1 MRYWWV
7 NQNQTYRHEV
17 QGGYLWSPKRNANG
31 ARNPFYESMREVA
44 PGDLILSF
52 MDTRILAVGIAQSYC
67 WESPKPLEFGTSGQ
81 NWENVGWR
89 VKVHFTELRNKV
101 RPKDHIEILRPLL
114 PDRYSPLQP
123 NGNGLQSVY
132 LTEVPTPLAEVLF
145 GLIGAE
151 VAPIARSAGDVM
163 PVSADDLDTW
173 ERKLEE
179 GVADDAAIPE
189 TDRLA
194 IIRARKGQG
203 LFKERVGQIESR
215 CRITGVENPAH
226 LIASHCKPWRDST
239 NEERLNGENGLLLT
253 PSIDHLFDRGFIGFE
268 DNGKLIVSPVAHRP
282 SLQRMGIDVALGH
295 GMMDMAGDEVD
306 SRRKRDRAQPLVFM
320 ITLHGSV
327 LAWPGRQIRCGGGN
341 RLDAG
346 FLIVGDH
353 GNRPFRLRQIS
364 QHVRRRVNVQ
374 DFGFAL
380 VKVRV
385 AAFEVVAHLVRLDRL
400 TVQDVMHCARCGF
413 RQAGMTGDGSVAAR
427 MRRQQT
433 QRPEFVRIAALFRFD
448 AGLADQPGPRRFG
461 DLRRASRAGQI
472 LDCLDRSH
480 GSHPPG
486 ATRDPL
492 AVDAESCGDLGSIAA
507 VGQVQ
512 DDGGSLDMVSRSGA

>member
-67 WESPKPLEFGTSGQ
+67 WESPKPLEFGSSGQ

-89 VKVHFTELRNKV
+89 VKVHFTELTNKI
-101 RPKDHIEILRPLL
+101 RPKDHIDILKPLL
-114 PDRYSPLQP
+114 PERYSPLQP

-132 LTEVPTPLAEVLF
+132 LTEVPTPLAEVLM

-151 VAPIARSAGDVM
+151 VELIARSSDAVI
-163 PVSADDLDTW
+163 PVSADDLDSW
-173 ERKLEE
+173 ERKLEQ
-179 GVADDAAIPE
+179 GVADDTAIPE

-226 LIASHCKPWRDST
+226 LVASHCKPWRDST

-268 DNGKLIVSPVAHRP
+268 NNGKLIISPVAHGP
-282 SLQRMGIDVALGH
+282 SLQRMGIDVTG
-295 GMMDMAGDEVD
+295 
-306 SRRKRDRAQPLVFM
+306 
-320 ITLHGSV
+320 I
-327 LAWPGRQIRCGGGN
+327 
-341 RLDAG
+341 
-346 FLIVGDH
+346 
-353 GNRPFRLRQIS
+353 
-364 QHVRRRVNVQ
+364 VNVGGFTSGQ
-374 DFGFAL
+374 RQFLDFHRNAVL
-380 VKVRV
+380 LLSVR
-385 AAFEVVAHLVRLDRL
+385 
-400 TVQDVMHCARCGF
+400 G
-413 RQAGMTGDGSVAAR
+413 
-427 MRRQQT
+427 
-433 QRPEFVRIAALFRFD
+433 
-448 AGLADQPGPRRFG
+448 
-461 DLRRASRAGQI
+461 
-472 LDCLDRSH
+472 
-480 GSHPPG
+480 
-486 ATRDPL
+486 
-492 AVDAESCGDLGSIAA
+492 
-507 VGQVQ
+507 
-512 DDGGSLDMVSRSGA
+512 